1 MSPTERRDNGR
12 EPSRRLA
19 RLLPGV
25 KPETLEI
32 VAAIAR
38 EITENQ
44 TRLVRKIT
52 DLLAREIENLDADP
66 QLVEL
71 LEASVHGNVSTIL
84 HVLTNNI
91 PVEHLQPTTAAVE
104 YAIRLA
110 QRDVSSHSLVRAYHM
125 GQDLMMK
132 TFYDE
137 VEALS
142 LPGPQSMAVTK
153 RISDVCYTYID
164 WITLYVFE
172 AYEQEQRRWFG
183 AQGNLHSSTIHALL
197 NGTDYSSET
206 FESEVG
212 YVLGQTHVAVIAWKA
227 SAPDTADLGQLD
239 RCVRELARDLRA
251 DGTPIVTAIDR
262 STVWA
267 WLPFGGRHPF
277 VDADALSPR
286 VPEGVRV
293 VLGLPG
299 TGVTGFRRSH
309 EQARTVYSVTS
320 RLLTRGAPVT
330 SFGDPGVAVVALLA
344 DNLESTR
351 AWVRDLLGPLA
362 DDTDQARTLR
372 TTLSAFFDTGESHL
386 HTAQRLNL
394 HRNTVKYRINKTL
407 GDPETGLS
415 RHGKLDLALAL
426 LVCDFL
432 GPQILR
438 EPGDHS
444 Y

>member
-1 MSPTERRDNGR
+1 MGTAESSDQAR
-12 EPSRRLA
+12 EQRLTRGPA
-19 RLLPGV
+19 AAP
-25 KPETLEI
+25 PEVLDT

-38 EITENQ
+38 QVTEHQ
-44 TRLVRKIT
+44 TRIVRDIT
-52 DLLAREIENLDADP
+52 DLIAHEIENLDADP
-66 QLVEL
+66 KLVEL

-84 HVLTNNI
+84 HVLTNSI

-104 YAIRLA
+104 YAMRLA

-125 GQDLMMK
+125 GQDALMK

-137 VEALS
+137 VGELC
-142 LPGPQSMAVTK
+142 LPGTRPLAVAK
-153 RISDVCYTYID
+153 HISEVIYSYID

-172 AYEQEQRRWFG
+172 AYEQERRRWFG

-197 NGTDYSSET
+197 NGTDYSTDT

-212 YVLGQTHVAVIAWKA
+212 YRLGQSHVALIAWNA
-227 SAPDTADLGQLD
+227 GQPGTEDLGQLD
-239 RCVRELARDLRA
+239 LSVRAVARDLRA

-262 STVWA
+262 GTVWA
-267 WLPFGGRHPF
+267 WLPFGRRHPSI
-277 VDADALSPR
+277 DTGSLAPR
-286 VPEGVRV
+286 IPDGCRV

-299 TGVTGFRRSH
+299 VGIAGFCRSH
-309 EQARTVYSVTS
+309 EQARTAYSVIS
-320 RLLTRGAPVT
+320 RLPAREGPVT

-344 DNLESTR
+344 ENLDSTR

-372 TTLSAFFDTGESHL
+372 TTMSTYFETSESHL

-415 RHGKLDLALAL
+415 RHSKLDLALAL
-426 LVCDFL
+426 LVCEFL
-432 GPQILR
+432 GPQVLR
-438 EPGDHS
+438 ERGDS
-444 Y
+444 TW